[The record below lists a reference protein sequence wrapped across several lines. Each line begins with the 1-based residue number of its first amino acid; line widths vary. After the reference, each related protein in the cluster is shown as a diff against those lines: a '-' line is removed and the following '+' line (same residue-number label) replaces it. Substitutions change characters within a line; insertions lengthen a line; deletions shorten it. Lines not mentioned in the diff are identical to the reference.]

1 MFDPNERFE
10 RVLFLI
16 AIVAMA
22 VVLSDVFIWRP

>member
-10 RVLFLI
+10 RILLLI

>member
-1 MFDPNERFE
+1 MFDPYERFE
-10 RVLFLI
+10 RTLFLI